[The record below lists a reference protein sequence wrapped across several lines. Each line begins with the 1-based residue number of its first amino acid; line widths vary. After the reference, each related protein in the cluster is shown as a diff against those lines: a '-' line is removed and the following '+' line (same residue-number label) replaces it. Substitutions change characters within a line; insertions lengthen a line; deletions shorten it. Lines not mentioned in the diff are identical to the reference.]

1 MKNSSILILIL
12 LVCCTP
18 VLFAKSEAQRLSAGF
33 NAGFVKYWGEFTDNQ
48 FGLNGDIYL
57 KYNILNEFSVIGSFS
72 LGAIIFKTD
81 LVYLDKYNNYYGENA
96 QYGDFF
102 KDLNGNKLL
111 SVIQPKNNV
120 RLTSFDLLFAY
131 NLFTKEDIVPSII
144 AGLSYLDW
152 EPRSGVSGNGG
163 TLPNNYMGKY
173 KKSKIVFPV
182 GFGFEIN
189 ITQDIVI
196 SGKALYRITGTDY
209 LDDLS
214 HEDSPSDD
222 KYMTFGLGLSYY
234 FFTNDDFDSDELTN
248 SEEEKLGTNPYEED
262 TDGDGLEDGEE
273 VNEHR
278 TDPLN
283 IDTDRDNLTDY
294 EEVRVY
300 KSNPLMQDSDSD
312 GIKDGEEITR
322 RTSPINPDSDNDGL
336 IDGDE
341 INLYN
346 TDPVL
351 LDTDHDGLTDGDE
364 VFISKTEPTLP
375 DSDNDGLNDGYEITT
390 SSTNPLLVDSDRDGL
405 EDYQEINVYKTDPNI
420 ADTDEDFLNDG
431 QEVLEYMTNPLI
443 ADTDGDGLSD
453 GDEVL
458 KFSTNPIEK
467 DTDDDRLSDFKEL
480 ELYKT
485 NPISLDTDEDGISD
499 GLEVLLHKTNP
510 KLVDTD
516 ADMLNDFEEI
526 NVTRTDPNDPDTD
539 KDDIIDGVD
548 DCPLTAGIHSLE
560 RGKNGCPAEPAKII
574 RTDFPDIHFLVN
586 SSRFDFNNPKT
597 AISLAKMLEYINQCD
612 NMEIIIEGH
621 ASSEGN
627 TYANQRLSELRAKR
641 VREWLSRQGV
651 RNDRIIGAV
660 GLGAT
665 MPKVKEPSYEEAKKM
680 PRTDV
685 EKIRKQNRRIS
696 IRVTKMC
703 N

>member
-1 MKNSSILILIL
+1 MKKTSILVLIL
-12 LVCCTP
+12 FLIASP
-18 VLFAKSEAQRLSAGF
+18 VLLAKSEAQRLSAGF

-57 KYNILNEFSVIGSFS
+57 KYNIYNELSVIGSFS
-72 LGAIIFKTD
+72 LGAVVFKTD
-81 LVYLDKYNNYYGENA
+81 LVYLNKYDDYYGKGA

-102 KDLNGNKLL
+102 TDGHGNQLL
-111 SVIQPKNNV
+111 SFIQPKNNV

-144 AGLSYLDW
+144 VGLSYLDW
-152 EPRSGVSGNGG
+152 EPRSGASGNGG
-163 TLPNNYMGKY
+163 TLPNNYIGKY
-173 KKSKIVFPV
+173 EKSKIVFPI

-189 ITQDIVI
+189 ITPDIVI

-209 LDDLS
+209 LDDLA

-234 FFTNDDFDSDELTN
+234 FFTNDDFDSDGLTN
-248 SEEEKLGTNPYEED
+248 TEEEKLGTNPYEED
-262 TDGDGLEDGEE
+262 TDGDGLDDGEE
-273 VNEHR
+273 ANKYR
-278 TDPLN
+278 TDPLD
-283 IDTDRDNLTDY
+283 IDTDKDNLTDY
-294 EEVRVY
+294 EEVENY
-300 KSNPLMQDSDSD
+300 KSNPLMMDSDSD
-312 GIKDGEEITR
+312 GINDGEEITR
-322 RTSPINPDSDNDGL
+322 RTSPINPDSDEDGL

-341 INLYN
+341 VTLYN

-351 LDTDHDGLTDGDE
+351 VDSDSDGLSDGDE
-364 VFISKTEPTLP
+364 VFIHKTDPTQH
-375 DSDNDGLNDGYEITT
+375 DTDNDGLKDGYELHT
-390 SSTNPLLVDSDRDGL
+390 SSTNPLLVDSDRDGI
-405 EDYQEINVYKTDPNI
+405 EDYQEIHVYKTDPNI
-420 ADTDEDFLNDG
+420 ADSDEDFLKDG

-458 KFSTNPIEK
+458 KFSTNPLEK
-467 DTDDDRLSDFKEL
+467 DTDEDRLSDYE
-480 ELYKT
+480 EIEIHKT
-485 NPISLDTDEDGISD
+485 NPIRLDTDEDGIAD
-499 GLEVLLHKTNP
+499 GLEVQMHKTNP

-516 ADMLNDFEEI
+516 ADMLNDFEEV
-526 NVTRTDPNDPDTD
+526 NVTKTDPNNPDTD
-539 KDDIIDGVD
+539 ADDIIDGVD
-548 DCPLTAGIHSLE
+548 DCPHTPGIHSLE
-560 RGKNGCPAEPAKII
+560 RGKNGCPADPPKTI

-597 AISLAKMLEYINQCD
+597 AKSLAKMLEYINQCD

-621 ASSEGN
+621 ASSEGD
-627 TYANQRLSELRAKR
+627 TYTNQRLSELRAKR
-641 VREWLSRQGV
+641 VRDWLTTQGV
-651 RNDRIIGAV
+651 QEDRIIGAV

-680 PRTDV
+680 PKLEV
-685 EKIRKQNRRIS
+685 ENIRKQNRRIS